1 MHLSHGILSHGRCI
15 LRYEK
20 VELYSK
26 AGTKGRYSQACTTA
40 NGASHY
46 FSHKLRSFLSAIFL
60 PVFTGQNYVRE
71 ISKFKAHI
79 LKFLRPFFSFLPAE
93 YNKLNFSY
101 HFRA

>member
-1 MHLSHGILSHGRCI
+1 MHLSRGILSHGRCI

-20 VELYSK
+20 VELDSK
-26 AGTKGRYSQACTTA
+26 AGTKSCYSQACTTA
-40 NGASHY
+40 NGS
-46 FSHKLRSFLSAIFL
+46 R
-60 PVFTGQNYVRE
+60 GQNYVRE

>member
-1 MHLSHGILSHGRCI
+1 MHLSRGILSHGRCI

-46 FSHKLRSFLSAIFL
+46 FSHKLRSFLYANFL
-60 PVFTGQNYVRE
+60 PGLTGAKLFTRNFKIQGTYFK
-71 ISKFKAHI
+71 ISQTF
-79 LKFLRPFFSFLPAE
+79 FFFSP
-93 YNKLNFSY
+93 SCV
-101 HFRA
+101 

>member
-1 MHLSHGILSHGRCI
+1 MGYSPMAGAYCVMKKLNYILKPAQKAATVKHVQQQTVRHIIFHINCGRFC
-15 LRYEK
+15 L
-20 VELYSK
+20 
-26 AGTKGRYSQACTTA
+26 QF
-40 NGASHY
+40 
-46 FSHKLRSFLSAIFL
+46 FSRFSR
-60 PVFTGQNYVRE
+60 GQNYVRE